1 MKLIAI
7 VAVLAALV
15 GPATAQYQFGRATFY
30 GTDGCKLIRGR
41 GRGLGREGF
50 TRRAGGRG
58 DLPLSVCPKKKN
70 SVPFPKK
77 LTQPSFL
84 PDLATLHDRR
94 GHPPG

>member
-41 GRGLGREGF
+41 GRGLGREGSQGG
-50 TRRAGGRG
+50 RAGRG
-58 DLPLSVCPKKKN
+58 DLPLSVCPKKKKLCAL
-70 SVPFPKK
+70 PKK
-77 LTQPSFL
+77 THT
-84 PDLATLHDRR
+84 TLF
-94 GHPPG
+94 PP